1 MSNPPSIY
9 TWVNDENLLASNMR
23 SRVEDVLNFL
33 MNPPMVRLRK
43 TTNQNFTNAT
53 FAMVSW
59 DFVEVE
65 VTNMWDSSQ
74 PTRIKP
80 SVPGW
85 YIGSCGWSC
94 NGNTT
99 GLREM
104 NVYKNGATNTATD
117 VNMIRN
123 MGQGYANAS
132 WTNVSRGNIFLEQF
146 NGTTDYVEM
155 QLFQNSGGTLG
166 MQVNTQESQADFTL
180 RWFALL

>member
-9 TWVNDENLLASNMR
+9 TWVNQENLLAGDMR
-23 SRVEDVLNFL
+23 SRIEDVLNFL
-33 MNPPMVRLRK
+33 MNPPMIRLRK
-43 TTNQNFTNAT
+43 TTAQNFTTAT

-65 VTNMWDSSQ
+65 VTNMWDASQ

-85 YIGSCGWSC
+85 YIGSCGWSFA
-94 NGNTT
+94 GNTT

-104 NVYKNGATNTATD
+104 NVYKNGLTNVNTD
-117 VNMIRN
+117 VNMIRQ
-123 MGQGYANAS
+123 MSQGYANAS
-132 WTNVSRGNIFLEQF
+132 WTNVSRGNVFLEQF

-155 QLFQNSGGTLG
+155 QLFQNSGSTLG
-166 MQVNTQESQADFTL
+166 MQINTQESQADFTL

>member
-1 MSNPPSIY
+1 M
-9 TWVNDENLLASNMR
+9 V
-23 SRVEDVLNFL
+23 
-33 MNPPMVRLRK
+33 NPPMIRLRK
-43 TTNQNFTNAT
+43 TTNQNFTTAT

-59 DFVEVE
+59 DFVEIE
-65 VTNMWDSSQ
+65 NTNMWDATT

-85 YIGSCGWSC
+85 YVGTVGWSF
-94 NGNTT
+94 NGNVT

-104 NVYKNGATNTATD
+104 NIYKNGLIDPTTNP
-117 VNMIRN
+117 NMIRN

-132 WTNVSRGNIFLEQF
+132 WTNVSRGNVFLEQF

-155 QLFQNSGGTLG
+155 QLFQNSGVTLG

-180 RWFALL
+180 RWVAAL